1 MTSNL
6 WYPKQKPLLS
16 LTSLSGGAAGL
27 MIKQSGGDN
36 TYAKL
41 SSADADTKDTWTP
54 VLSNNDLTAGPS
66 ASPGSNWHHGRST
79 LGFTT
84 GQWYW
89 EVTPTGNGMLGI
101 EPTSENI
108 DREFFNDSSSGLAS
122 RDGIIWF
129 EGTSVVSGQGDWS
142 DGDTVGIAF
151 NGDNGYIYFY
161 INGSLSYSYD
171 STMSSSAFKKPAYSV
186 YSGWT
191 FTFNFGADGFDETP
205 PTGYQALSTDNGA
218 SES

>member
-1 MTSNL
+1 MSML
-6 WYPKQKPLLS
+6 WYPKEYPLVTMAGMGGCA
-16 LTSLSGGAAGL
+16 TSLQHGGVVIDPAF
-27 MIKQSGGDN
+27 
-36 TYAKL
+36 AKL

-66 ASPGSNWHHGRST
+66 ASPGSNWHHGRTT

-84 GQWYW
+84 GKWYW
-89 EVTPTGNGMLGI
+89 EVTPTGNAMIGV

-122 RDGIIWF
+122 RDGWIQF
-129 EGTSVVSGQGDWS
+129 EGNQVVSGQSDWS
-142 DGDTVGIAF
+142 DGDTIGVSFIAN
-151 NGDNGYIYFY
+151 NGTIYFY

-171 STMSSSAFKKPAYSV
+171 STMSNSVFKKPAYSV

-191 FTFNFGADGFDETP
+191 LTFNFGASGFDETP
-205 PTGYQALSTDNGA
+205 PTGYQAISTGNGA

>member
-1 MTSNL
+1 ML
-6 WYPKQKPLLS
+6 WYPKEYPLVTMAGMGGGA
-16 LTSLSGGAAGL
+16 TSLQHGGVVIDPAF
-27 MIKQSGGDN
+27 
-36 TYAKL
+36 AKL

-66 ASPGSNWHHGRST
+66 ASPGSNWHHGRTT

-84 GQWYW
+84 GKWYW
-89 EVTPTGNGMLGI
+89 EVTPTGNAMIGV

-108 DREFFNDSSSGLAS
+108 DREFFNDSSSGIAS

-129 EGTSVVSGQGDWS
+129 ESNQVVSGQSDWS
-142 DGDTVGIAF
+142 DGDTIGVAF
-151 NGDNGYIYFY
+151 NANNGTIYFY

-171 STMSSSAFKKPAYSV
+171 STMSNSVFKKPAYSV

-191 FTFNFGADGFDETP
+191 LTFNFGASGFDETP
-205 PTGYQALSTDNGA
+205 PTGYQAISTGNGA

>member
-1 MTSNL
+1 MSML
-6 WYPKQKPLLS
+6 WYPKEYPLVTMAGMGGGA
-16 LTSLSGGAAGL
+16 TSLQHAGVVL
-27 MIKQSGGDN
+27 DP
-36 TYAKL
+36 TFAKL

-54 VLSNNDLTAGPS
+54 VLSNNDLTAGPT
-66 ASPGSNWHHGRST
+66 ANPGSNWHHGRST

-84 GQWYW
+84 GKWYW

-108 DREFFNDSSSGLAS
+108 DREFFNDSSSGIAS

-129 EGTSVVSGQGDWS
+129 ESNQVVSGQGDWS
-142 DGDTVGIAF
+142 DGDTIGIAF
-151 NGDNGYIYFY
+151 NGNDGTIYFY

-205 PTGYQALSTDNGA
+205 PTGYQALSTGNGA

>member
-1 MTSNL
+1 ML
-6 WYPKQKPLLS
+6 WYPKEYPLVTMAGMGGGA
-16 LTSLSGGAAGL
+16 TSLQHGGVVIDPAF
-27 MIKQSGGDN
+27 
-36 TYAKL
+36 AKL

-66 ASPGSNWHHGRST
+66 ASPGSNWHHGRTT

-84 GQWYW
+84 GKWYW
-89 EVTPTGNGMLGI
+89 EVTPTGNAMIGV

-122 RDGIIWF
+122 RDGWIQF
-129 EGTSVVSGQGDWS
+129 EGNQVVSGQSDWS
-142 DGDTVGIAF
+142 DGDTIGVAF
-151 NGDNGYIYFY
+151 NANNGTIYFY

-171 STMSSSAFKKPAYSV
+171 STMSNSVFKKPAYSV
-186 YSGWT
+186 YGSWT
-191 FTFNFGADGFDETP
+191 LTFNFGSDGFDETP
-205 PTGYQALSTDNGA
+205 PAGYQAISTANGA

>member
-1 MTSNL
+1 MSML
-6 WYPKQKPLLS
+6 WYPKEYPLVTMAGMGGGA
-16 LTSLSGGAAGL
+16 TSLQHGGVVIDPAF
-27 MIKQSGGDN
+27 
-36 TYAKL
+36 AKL

-66 ASPGSNWHHGRST
+66 ASPGSNWHHGRTT

-84 GQWYW
+84 GKWYW
-89 EVTPTGNGMLGI
+89 EVTPTGNAMIGV

-122 RDGIIWF
+122 RDGWIQF
-129 EGTSVVSGQGDWS
+129 EGNQVVSGQSDWS
-142 DGDTVGIAF
+142 DGDTIGVAF
-151 NGDNGYIYFY
+151 NANNGTIYFY

-171 STMSSSAFKKPAYSV
+171 STMSNSVFKKPAYSV
-186 YSGWT
+186 YGSWT
-191 FTFNFGADGFDETP
+191 LTFNFGAAGFDETP
-205 PTGYQALSTDNGA
+205 PTGYQAISTGNGA

>member
-1 MTSNL
+1 MSML
-6 WYPKQKPLLS
+6 WYPKEYPLVTMAGMGGGA
-16 LTSLSGGAAGL
+16 TSLQHGGAV
-27 MIKQSGGDN
+27 IDP
-36 TYAKL
+36 TFAKL

-66 ASPGSNWHHGRST
+66 ASPGSNWHHGRTT

-84 GQWYW
+84 GKWYW
-89 EVTPTGNGMLGI
+89 EVTPTGNAMIGV

-122 RDGIIWF
+122 RDGWIQF
-129 EGTSVVSGQGDWS
+129 EGNQVVSGQSDWS
-142 DGDTVGIAF
+142 DGDTIGVAF
-151 NGDNGYIYFY
+151 NANNGTIYFY

-171 STMSSSAFKKPAYSV
+171 STMSNSVFKKPAYSV

-191 FTFNFGADGFDETP
+191 LTFNFGASGFDATP
-205 PTGYQALSTDNGA
+205 PTGFQAISTGNGA

>member
-1 MTSNL
+1 ML
-6 WYPKQKPLLS
+6 WFPKEYPLVTMAGMGGCA
-16 LTSLSGGAAGL
+16 TSLQHGGVVIDPAF
-27 MIKQSGGDN
+27 
-36 TYAKL
+36 AKL

-66 ASPGSNWHHGRST
+66 ASPGSNWHHGRTT

-84 GQWYW
+84 GKWYW
-89 EVTPTGNGMLGI
+89 EVTPTGNAMIGV

-122 RDGIIWF
+122 RDGWIQF
-129 EGTSVVSGQGDWS
+129 EGNQVVSGQSDWS
-142 DGDTVGIAF
+142 DGDTIGVSFIAN
-151 NGDNGYIYFY
+151 NGTIYFY

-171 STMSSSAFKKPAYSV
+171 STMSNSVFKKPAYSV

-191 FTFNFGADGFDETP
+191 LTFNFGASGFDETP
-205 PTGYQALSTDNGA
+205 PTGYQAISTGNGA

>member
-1 MTSNL
+1 MSML
-6 WYPKQKPLLS
+6 WYPKEYPLVTMAGMGGGA
-16 LTSLSGGAAGL
+16 TSLQHGGAV
-27 MIKQSGGDN
+27 IDP
-36 TYAKL
+36 TFAKL

-122 RDGIIWF
+122 RDGWIQF
-129 EGTSVVSGQGDWS
+129 EGNQVVSGQSDWS
-142 DGDTVGIAF
+142 DGDTIGVAF
-151 NGDNGYIYFY
+151 NANNGTIYFY

-171 STMSSSAFKKPAYSV
+171 STMSNSVFKKPAYSV
-186 YSGWT
+186 YGSWT
-191 FTFNFGADGFDETP
+191 LTFNFGAAGFDETP
-205 PTGYQALSTDNGA
+205 PAGYQAISTGNGA